1 MSKKNTL
8 SLFGALEK
16 NHRDLF
22 AFIIATLILSAGFDA
37 QSQTLTNYLWNNS
50 GTNYTGNTSWTNGVS
65 PGGDTSASSNNVIE
79 FSNFGAGNNTVS
91 LSSGRSVGTILFSS
105 AANNYTFNAL
115 ASTQRIAIFRGITN
129 NSSAST
135 QTFNFRLDNSANN
148 TWYQAAGGSMIFNT
162 NVGLAAP
169 TSSVG
174 RTLTLTGGGT
184 YDFKESMTQGNS
196 TGGKLVVNNSGGTVN
211 LRAANAMGG
220 GFDISA
226 GTVNFYNAGSL
237 GQGVVNLGSTTG
249 TTYGNSILNNA
260 SGSAITLTGVTGVN
274 WTGTTPAGVQIGT
287 SASTAAN
294 NIDFG
299 SGLVTVSTSR
309 SMNIAGNGVTISMG
323 TLNVTGTSSSYD
335 FTFDGA
341 GNTMDLDGWR
351 LGANA
356 APTNNALHVIKGT
369 ANLNMGVIENG
380 TAGFANG
387 IRVNSDGTTRLTGN
401 NTYTGK
407 TDFIGSGTTII
418 SGDNSAATGAVTIE
432 GVSGTTKKPVVR
444 LNNVNAISSA
454 SLITGSSSSDRVG
467 TLDFNA
473 GTAYTFNSYNGG
485 SMIFTNSFGQ
495 ASVVTFTN
503 AASILTSSAGANGGR
518 SLQNNS
524 SNLKIVFDGN
534 LDIGSSQTD
543 TFNTLG
549 GTGDFVVKGNIS
561 STTVGSV
568 RGLSKTGSGLLE
580 MRGDNNSYTGDTT
593 IWNGTLSV
601 TNGALLAGSTV
612 KLNAGTLN
620 VGGTVGA
627 VVQTNGTYNI
637 RGTGGDLT
645 LSGGAA
651 TVFSGGTLGNTTVT
665 NTGSLLVVNGTAG
678 NVQVDNGGSLGG
690 SGTVGAVT
698 LASGSFLKPGN
709 SPGLLT
715 AASSSWAAG
724 ATYNWEIDQASGGTA
739 GVNWDLF
746 SVTGNLDLSA
756 LSSTAQ
762 MNLVLN
768 SLPSMD
774 DYTTTDQYSWVFAEA
789 GSLLGTGG
797 TALTAGTNVTDL
809 FNITAAGFNG
819 GTGPAN
825 GWKVEVG
832 STGTTLNL
840 MAIPEP
846 SSASMLGL
854 GLAGLVVTRLLRRKT
869 S

>member
-1 MSKKNTL
+1 
-8 SLFGALEK
+8 
-16 NHRDLF
+16 
-22 AFIIATLILSAGFDA
+22 
-37 QSQTLTNYLWNNS
+37 
-50 GTNYTGNTSWTNGVS
+50 
-65 PGGDTSASSNNVIE
+65 
-79 FSNFGAGNNTVS
+79 
-91 LSSGRSVGTILFSS
+91 
-105 AANNYTFNAL
+105 
-115 ASTQRIAIFRGITN
+115 
-129 NSSAST
+129 
-135 QTFNFRLDNSANN
+135 
-148 TWYQAAGGSMIFNT
+148 
-162 NVGLAAP
+162 
-169 TSSVG
+169 
-174 RTLTLTGGGT
+174 
-184 YDFKESMTQGNS
+184 
-196 TGGKLVVNNSGGTVN
+196 
-211 LRAANAMGG
+211 
-220 GFDISA
+220 
-226 GTVNFYNAGSL
+226 
-237 GQGVVNLGSTTG
+237 
-249 TTYGNSILNNA
+249 
-260 SGSAITLTGVTGVN
+260 
-274 WTGTTPAGVQIGT
+274 
-287 SASTAAN
+287 
-294 NIDFG
+294 
-299 SGLVTVSTSR
+299 
-309 SMNIAGNGVTISMG
+309 MNIAGNGVTISMG

-407 TDFIGSGTTII
+407 TDFMGNGTTII

-678 NVQVDNGGSLGG
+678 NVEVNSGGSLGG
-690 SGTVGAVT
+690 SGTVGEVT
-698 LASGSFLKPGN
+698 LKDGSFLKPGN
-709 SPGLLT
+709 SPGLLS
-715 AASSSWAAG
+715 ASLATWEAG
-724 ATYNWEIDQASGGTA
+724 STYNWEINDADGVAGT
-739 GVNWDLF
+739 NWDLF
-746 SVTGNLDLSA
+746 SVTGALDLSA
-756 LSSTAQ
+756 LSSSAK
-762 MNLVLN
+762 MNLVLE
-768 SLPSMD
+768 SLSTVANFSA
-774 DYTTTDQYSWVFAEA
+774 TTPDSWVFAQA
-789 GSLLGTGG
+789 GSLVG
-797 TALTAGTNVTDL
+797 TAFTAGADVTDL
-809 FNITAAGFNG
+809 FNINATAFNG

-840 MAIPEP
+840 MAVPEP

-854 GLAGLVVTRLLRRKT
+854 GLAGLVVTRLLRRKN